1 MASLKL
7 VISPDNNSYDSNTLN
22 SPFNSFIFASNTSFS
37 GFLNTNGA
45 LFLKPFCKL
54 KHIRVSK
61 LENEFLDK
69 SESKLDDNWTDNL
82 KKFVDADDNLVLE
95 GQDFHGDSGR
105 VRVNIWKKFRS
116 GAKTLRNK
124 SKRNLD
130 DKKNGKKHKRE
141 EKIVTPS
148 QKVGANSVFDSQTV
162 VDLDI
167 NAIEPELS
175 PDRCNLILEQLEK
188 RNDDKA
194 VRFFEWMKVNGKLR
208 RNLAAYNL
216 IMRVLG
222 RKGDWDGAEVMIKEM
237 VGDSGCKLSYQL
249 FNTLIYACYKS
260 GPVELGAR
268 WFGMMLDYGVQ
279 PNVATFG
286 MLMSLYRKGWAVEE
300 AEYTFLQMRNMKIM
314 CESAYSAMITI
325 YTRMGL
331 YDKAEDVIGFLRED
345 EVVLNHENWL
355 VMLNAYCQQGKLSEA
370 EQVFNAMRECGFS
383 PNIIAFNTMITGHGK
398 VSRMD
403 GADRLFCDLKDAGV
417 MPDET
422 TYRMMIEGWGRA
434 GNYKQVKF
442 YYVELKRL
450 GFKPSPSNLYTLI
463 RLQAEHEDEEG
474 ATRTIDDMMG
484 IGCQNS
490 SILGIVLQ
498 AYEKANRLEKMALIL
513 VGPMY
518 DHVLK
523 NQTSCAIL
531 ATSYVKNCLIDNA
544 LKVLTVKQW
553 DDPVFEDNLYHL
565 LICSCKDL
573 GHLENAIKIFTC
585 MPKSAKPNLN
595 ISCTMIDIYS
605 KMSLFSEAERLYI
618 ALKTSDVKLDMIA
631 FSIVMRMY
639 VKSGSLEKAC
649 MVVDMMDEQKNIVP
663 DVYLLRD
670 ILRIYQRSG
679 RDDKLTD
686 LYYRVLRNDKSW
698 DEEMYNCV
706 INCCARALPVDE
718 LSRLF
723 DEMLQKGLAP
733 NTITFNIMLN
743 AYGKSKLFERARKV
757 FWIAKKRGLVD
768 VISYNTIIAAYGKNK
783 YLNNM
788 SAAVKK
794 MQFDG
799 FSVSLEAYNCM
810 LDVYGKEGEMDKFR
824 DVLQRMKASKC
835 SADNYTYNILINIY
849 GEKGWIDEVAGVLTE
864 LKECGNGPDLC
875 SYNTLIKAYGV
886 AGMVEE
892 AVGLVKEMRV
902 NGIEPDRITY
912 SNLITVLKK
921 NDMFLEAV
929 KWSLWM
935 KQLGL

>member
-7 VISPDNNSYDSNTLN
+7 VISPDNNSYDSNRLN

-95 GQDFHGDSGR
+95 GQDFHGGSGR
-105 VRVNIWKKFRS
+105 VRVNIWKKFRG

-141 EKIVTPS
+141 EKSVTPS

-167 NAIEPELS
+167 NAVEPDLS

-216 IMRVLG
+216 ILRVLG
-222 RKGDWDGAEVMIKEM
+222 RKGDWDGAELMIKAM
-237 VGDSGCKLSYQL
+237 VGDSGCELSYQI

-268 WFGMMLDYGVQ
+268 WFGMMLGYGVQ

-383 PNIIAFNTMITGHGK
+383 PNIIAYNTMITGHGK

-474 ATRTIDDMMG
+474 AIRTIDDMMM
-484 IGCQNS
+484 IGCQKS

-498 AYEKANRLEKMALIL
+498 AYEKANRLEKMSLIL

-544 LKVLTVKQW
+544 IKVLTEKQW
-553 DDPVFEDNLYHL
+553 DDPIFEDNLYHL

-618 ALKTSDVKLDMIA
+618 ELKTSDVKLDMIA

-670 ILRIYQRSG
+670 ILRIYQRCG

-686 LYYRVLRNDKSW
+686 LYYRVLKNDESW

-733 NTITFNIMLN
+733 NTITFNVMLN

-799 FSVSLEAYNCM
+799 FSVSLEVYNCM